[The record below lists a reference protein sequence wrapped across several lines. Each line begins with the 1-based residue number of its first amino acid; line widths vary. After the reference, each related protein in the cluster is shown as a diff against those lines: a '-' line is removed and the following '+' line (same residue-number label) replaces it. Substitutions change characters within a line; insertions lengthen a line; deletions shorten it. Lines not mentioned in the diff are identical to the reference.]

1 MYPCAR
7 AEETSESK
15 AAEERPNIFYFA
27 LKERIKREWIDW
39 IELKIFLRKRRGNL
53 ATSLCETHFKFI
65 DPEREHSLSDFNLK

>member
-39 IELKIFLRKRRGNL
+39 IELKIFFERKKR
-53 ATSLCETHFKFI
+53 
-65 DPEREHSLSDFNLK
+65 